1 MPTRRLSHV
10 CYAIDSVAGGGGAE
24 RALVAMAPMYAQDG
38 IALDI
43 VYLKDK
49 PGLQDELAAAGARLF
64 LITGSSRQ
72 QIAKLTHLL
81 RDRRPDLI
89 HTTLAQSNLVGR
101 AAGTLARVPVVTSLV
116 NVSYGPE
123 YLADPGLRA
132 WKVRSLHALDAL
144 TARRVRRFHAL
155 TDHVADV
162 MAGRLRVPRARID
175 VIPRGRDAAMI
186 GERTAER
193 RAAARAGLGIA
204 DDTSLVLAAARHE
217 RQKGLDVLLS
227 GWPAVLAAVADAR
240 LVIAGREGNQT
251 NALQALVASHGL
263 QDSVT
268 FLGRRNDVPDLMCA
282 ADAFVV
288 PSRWEGLGSVLVEA
302 MALDVPIVAA
312 DIPPIRQTVGDEG
325 NALLFAREDSAAL
338 AAAVVAVL
346 TEPERARERTVGAK
360 ARFDEHYTLDL
371 VWTRM
376 KEFYTRALQ

>member
-24 RALVAMAPMYAQDG
+24 RALVAMAPRYARDG
-38 IALDI
+38 IQLDI
-43 VYLKDK
+43 VYLKDT

-64 LITGSSRQ
+64 PITGSTRQ
-72 QIAKLTHLL
+72 QIAKLTRLL
-81 RDRRPDLI
+81 RERRPDLI

-132 WKVRSLHALDAL
+132 WKVRTLHALDAL

-162 MAGRLRVPRARID
+162 MAQRLRVPRGRID
-175 VIPRGRDAAMI
+175 VIPRGRDAAVI
-186 GERTAER
+186 GTRTDER

-204 DDTSLVLAAARHE
+204 DGVPLVLAAARHE
-217 RQKGLDVLLS
+217 RQKGLDVLI
-227 GWPAVLAAVADAR
+227 GAWPAVLAAVPDAQ
-240 LVIAGREGNQT
+240 LVIAGRDGNAT
-251 NALQALVASHGL
+251 TALRALVASLDVG
-263 QDSVT
+263 DSVT
-268 FLGRRNDVPDLMCA
+268 FLGRRDDVPDLMCA

-302 MALDVPIVAA
+302 MALQVPIVAS
-312 DIPPIRQTVGDEG
+312 DIPPIRQTVADEG

-338 AAAVVAVL
+338 AAAVVATL
-346 TEPERARERTVGAK
+346 SEPDRARERTARAK

-371 VWTRM
+371 VWSRM
-376 KEFYTRALQ
+376 KEFYARALR